1 MTVAIQFSE
10 SENPFDHL
18 FAEKIRIR
26 QEYLP
31 TKLNEVI
38 DERLKQLVQNAKAC
52 LAGGGL
58 KQRALVILGESG
70 TGKSSAIAYHLARIP
85 DFQPYV
91 CDDGHLV
98 DPLLRIEAPGTCTT
112 KSFAIALLSA
122 LGIHAVER
130 APEFELYATLKHQ
143 LKLQGKLFV
152 CVDEM
157 QHVIR
162 GASTKSIAKIQDVL
176 KNLTQIDGWPLHIIF
191 VGTPALAAFMEG
203 DRQLANRCRVLFLPP
218 LDPSADA
225 EFIRETIRKVVE
237 DVAHL
242 KIGWNEKHDL
252 PGRLVAASLKCTGT
266 LIQYVQEACFYALDE
281 RSATV
286 SMKHFAAAYQANTG
300 CIKRD
305 NIFSVVDWSAIK
317 PENAIA
323 EFKKAVAAV

>member
-1 MTVAIQFSE
+1 MTIAIQISE
-10 SENPFDHL
+10 SKARFDHV
-18 FAEKIRIR
+18 FAEQIRIR

-38 DERLKQLVQNAKAC
+38 DERLTQLVQNAKAC

-85 DFQPYV
+85 DLQPHV
-91 CDDGHLV
+91 NSEGHLV
-98 DPLLRIEAPGTCTT
+98 DPVLRIGAPGTCTT
-112 KSFAIALLSA
+112 KSFAIALLA
-122 LGIHAVER
+122 GLGIHAVER
-130 APEFELYATLKHQ
+130 ASEFELYAMLKDQ

-162 GASTKSIAKIQDVL
+162 GASPKSIAKVQDVL
-176 KNLTQIDGWPLHIIF
+176 KNLMQIDGWPLHVIF

-225 EFIRETIRKVVE
+225 EFVRETIRKVIE

-242 KIGWNEKHDL
+242 KIGWTENRQL
-252 PGRLVAASLKCTGT
+252 PERLITASLKCTGT
-266 LIQYVQEACFYALDE
+266 LIQYVQEACFYALE
-281 RSATV
+281 AGAGTV
-286 SMKHFAAAYQANTG
+286 RMKHFAAAYQANTG
-300 CIKRD
+300 CIRQD
-305 NIFSVVDWSAIK
+305 NIFSVVDWSSIK
-317 PENAIA
+317 PENAVA
-323 EFKKAVAAV
+323 EFKKAVASV